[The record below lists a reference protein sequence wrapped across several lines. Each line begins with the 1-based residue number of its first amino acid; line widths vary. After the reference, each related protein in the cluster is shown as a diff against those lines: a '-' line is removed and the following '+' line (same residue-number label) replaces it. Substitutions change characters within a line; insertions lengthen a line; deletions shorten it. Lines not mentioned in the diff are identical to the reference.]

1 MIETSAIE
9 TVSSLHSGRLDPVAD
24 PIEDPIEDP
33 RWEAFVDSAPHASVF
48 HHPRWL
54 ALLREQYGYR
64 TMACCVSDR
73 DGRVRAGLPLALV
86 SSRLTGRRLVALPF
100 SDVCPPLSADGAEH
114 GLAAALDDLRA
125 SLGIE
130 LHVHGPLAG
139 VGRPGPAYRQHLV
152 CLEPDVE
159 AVQRRFTRRQA
170 LQGVRRAQREGVVVE
185 HRTDREALASF
196 YRLHA
201 ATRRRQGIPT
211 QPRRF
216 ILSFAGLF
224 DQGLGFVSLASVGG
238 KPIAAAVFLVFNG
251 VLTYKYGASD
261 ARFLDRRPNNLLFME
276 AIRWGCEQGL
286 HTFDLGRTDIG
297 HDSLRAFKLMWGA
310 EERLLQY
317 TEMGGQD
324 VARRSVEPPEALRV
338 LIRRAPPILSRGLGE
353 LLYRHVG

>member
-1 MIETSAIE
+1 VIETPVIE
-9 TVSSLHSGRLDPVAD
+9 AVPSMHSERLDPV
-24 PIEDPIEDP
+24 EDP
-33 RWEAFVDSAPHASVF
+33 RWATFVDGAPYASVF

-54 ALLREQYGYR
+54 ALLQSQYGYR
-64 TMACCVSDR
+64 MTACCVSEG

-86 SSRLTGRRLVALPF
+86 SSPLTGRRLVALPF
-100 SDVCPPLSADGAEH
+100 SDVCPPLSAAGAGH
-114 GLAAALDDLRA
+114 GPAAALKDALEDMRA

-130 LHVHGPLAG
+130 LRVHGPLAG
-139 VGRPGPAYRQHLV
+139 MGRPGPAYHQHLV
-152 CLEPDVE
+152 ALESDVE

-170 LQGVRRAQREGVVVE
+170 LQGMRRAQREGVVIE

-216 ILSFAGLF
+216 ILSFAELF
-224 DQGLGFVSLASVGG
+224 DRELGFVSLASVGG

-286 HTFDLGRTDIG
+286 HTFDLGRTDVG
-297 HDSLRAFKLMWGA
+297 HESLRAFKLMWGA

-317 TEMGGQD
+317 TELGGQES
-324 VARRSVEPPEALRV
+324 VRRSAQPPEAVRL

>member
-1 MIETSAIE
+1 VIETPVIE
-9 TVSSLHSGRLDPVAD
+9 AAPSMRGGRLDPV
-24 PIEDPIEDP
+24 EDP
-33 RWEAFVDSAPHASVF
+33 RWEAFVSSAPHASVF

-54 ALLREQYGYR
+54 ELLRDQYGYR
-64 TMACCVSDR
+64 MMACCMTDR
-73 DGRVRAGLPLALV
+73 DGGVRAGLPLALV

-100 SDVCPPLSADGAEH
+100 SDVCPPLSGDGAEH
-114 GLAAALDDLRA
+114 GLAAALNDLRV

-130 LHVHGPLAG
+130 LRVHGPLVG
-139 VGRPGPAYRQHLV
+139 VGRPGPAYHHHLV
-152 CLEPDVE
+152 DLEPEVE

-185 HRTDREALASF
+185 HRTDPEALACF

-224 DQGLGFVSLASVGG
+224 DRELGFVSLASVGG
-238 KPIAAAVFLVFNG
+238 RPIAAAVFLVFNG

-286 HTFDLGRTDIG
+286 HTFDMGRTDLG
-297 HDSLRAFKLMWGA
+297 HESLRAFKLMWGA
-310 EERLLQY
+310 EEHLLQY
-317 TEMGGQD
+317 TELGEQD
-324 VARRSVEPPEALRV
+324 VARRSVQPPAAMHL

-353 LLYRHVG
+353 LFYRHVG